1 MMPDGFSS
9 MNSACCPIGIFDSG
23 LGGLTV
29 QKELMLQLPD
39 ESTVYFGDSGRTP
52 YGTKSA
58 DTILHFA
65 EQDANF
71 LISQQVKMI
80 VIACNTAS
88 SYAYSHL
95 TSRVG
100 VPVVEVIRPGAL
112 AAVRSTRNGRI
123 GVIGTSA
130 TMASNVYYDAVL
142 SAAADEFPSMRIQVT
157 QQACPLFVGLAEEG
171 WWDNDVAMLT
181 ARKYLEPL
189 IAEGIDTLVLGCT
202 HYPLL
207 HDTISRVMGDGVVLI
222 NSAYEVVKS
231 ISAVLK
237 QTGLENPGAAAGARM
252 GLDPESDRCGQPHSN
267 LFFTS
272 DSVDKFKLLG
282 SAFLNRPIDEAVKID
297 IEKY

>member
-1 MMPDGFSS
+1 MKPDDFSS
-9 MNSACCPIGIFDSG
+9 DARRCCPIGIFDSG

-29 QKELMLQLPD
+29 QKELMLQLP
-39 ESTVYFGDSGRTP
+39 EENTVYFGDSGRTP

-65 EQDANF
+65 DQDTNF
-71 LISQQVKMI
+71 LISQDVKMI

-88 SYAYSHL
+88 SYAYRHL
-95 TSRVG
+95 SSRVQ
-100 VPVVEVIRPGAL
+100 VPVVEVIHPGAL
-112 AAVRSTRNGRI
+112 AAVKATRSGRI

-130 TMASNVYYDAVL
+130 TMASNVYYDAVV
-142 SAAADEFPSMRIQVT
+142 SAAAGESLPMQIKVT

-171 WWDNDVAMLT
+171 WWDNDVALLT
-181 ARKYLEPL
+181 ARRYLEPL
-189 IAEGIDTLVLGCT
+189 IEEGIDTLVLGCT

-207 HDTISRVMGDGVVLI
+207 HDTISRVMGDDVVLI

-231 ISAVLK
+231 VSAVLR
-237 QTGLENPGAAAGARM
+237 QHGLEHPGAAAGK
-252 GLDPESDRCGQPHSN
+252 GICGQPHSN

-272 DSVDKFKLLG
+272 DSIDKFKLLG
-282 SAFLNRPIDEAVKID
+282 SAFLNMPIAEAIKID